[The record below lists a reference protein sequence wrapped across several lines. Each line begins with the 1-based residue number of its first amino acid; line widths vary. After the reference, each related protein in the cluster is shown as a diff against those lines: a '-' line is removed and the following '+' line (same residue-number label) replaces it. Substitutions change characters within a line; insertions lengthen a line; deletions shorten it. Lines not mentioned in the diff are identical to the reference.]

1 MLSILFYLTRSDMI
15 EDNMIRLK
23 EGHEAAALMPP
34 APNMP
39 ECHHWQVCVCVCV
52 CVCVDPASRDGRAPL
67 LLPDSLDSP
76 LYSTKACHTTN

>member
-23 EGHEAAALMPP
+23 EGHEAAAFMPSP

-39 ECHHWQVCVCVCV
+39 KCHHWQVCVCVV
-52 CVCVDPASRDGRAPL
+52 CVCVVL
-67 LLPDSLDSP
+67 CVCVL
-76 LYSTKACHTTN
+76 CVCCVCVIV